1 MKKIWLLILLLPLA
15 ALAEDADYTLVIKD
29 HRFQPEELIVPSGK
43 KIKLKIEN
51 QDALAEEFESFALN
65 REKVVPAQ
73 GTTTLFIGPLEAGR
87 YPFIGEFY
95 EESAHGV
102 IIAK

>member
-1 MKKIWLLILLLPLA
+1 MKIFCLFALLLPFA
-15 ALAEDADYTLVIKD
+15 AFADDAVFTLTLKD
-29 HRFQPEELIVPSGK
+29 HRYQPEELVVPAGK
-43 KIKLKIEN
+43 KIKLQIEN
-51 QDALAEEFESFALN
+51 KDITAEEFESFALN
-65 REKVVPAQ
+65 REKVIPAQ

>member
-1 MKKIWLLILLLPLA
+1 MKKISLLILLFPFA

-29 HRFQPEELIVPSGK
+29 HRFQPDELIVPAGK

-65 REKVVPAQ
+65 REKAVA
-73 GTTTLFIGPLEAGR
+73 GNGSATLFIGPLEPGR
-87 YPFIGEFY
+87 YSFIGEFY
-95 EESAHGV
+95 EETAKGV